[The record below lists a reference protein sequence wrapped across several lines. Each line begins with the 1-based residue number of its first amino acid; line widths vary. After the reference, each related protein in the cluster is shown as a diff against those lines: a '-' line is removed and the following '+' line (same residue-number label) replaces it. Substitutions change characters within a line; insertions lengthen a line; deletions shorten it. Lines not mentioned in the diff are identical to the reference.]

1 MKALYP
7 MADIMTL
14 LTKLEGN
21 VQKLSVIYATEEA
34 VNPIDVGLID
44 SFIAKAQQLQVAA
57 EALKTIPFNP

>member
-21 VQKLSVIYATEEA
+21 VQKLAVIYATEEA

-44 SFIAKAQQLQVAA
+44 SFIAKSQELQVAA